1 MMLGRWGEVAVLA
14 LARISMG
21 AQLQVVGALG
31 PLLIGSLVT
40 DWAALGTLIGTYSLA
55 GVFVALPAGW
65 LLARFG
71 DRVVLLV
78 GVGLMALG
86 GVLLAL
92 APDFLLAVLGRL
104 VSGIGG
110 ALLTIAGAKMVL
122 DRFSGARVALAMGLM
137 LMAWP
142 FGIGL
147 ALLVLPMLGEDW
159 KSGLWLSAAFCTVA
173 FLLIAATVRGG
184 GPSAAS
190 HRRMW
195 LLRHEWRPLL
205 ALGVVWAGYNA
216 SFAVAVGFTP
226 AFLVAN
232 GISHAEAGA
241 LASLIGFSILPLQ
254 PMGGAIAERLGRPLL
269 VTVMCILGMVAALLA
284 TAAGAPPWLTLPA
297 FGMLA
302 APPSS
307 LIMAFA
313 GRALSA
319 ESRAFGMGVHYTVFY
334 LGLALLPPFAGL
346 VRDMTG
352 SPSAPLLTAAAFLAV
367 CLTALAV
374 YATAMAQR
382 AQPRRTNE
390 LRDSD

>member
-1 MMLGRWGEVAVLA
+1 MSLGRWGEVGVLA

-31 PLLIGSLVT
+31 PLLIGNLVA
-40 DWAALGTLIGTYSLA
+40 DWAALGSLIGAYSLA

-71 DRVVLLV
+71 DRVVLLG

-86 GVLLAL
+86 GVLLAV
-92 APDFLLAVLGRL
+92 APDVVLALIGRL
-104 VSGIGG
+104 VSGVGG

-122 DRFSGARVALAMGLM
+122 DRFTGPAVALAMGMM

-147 ALLVLPMLGEDW
+147 ALLVLPLLGADW
-159 KSGLWLSAAFCTVA
+159 RTGLWLSAGFCCLA
-173 FLLIAATVRGG
+173 FLLLAITVRGA
-184 GPSAAS
+184 GPQAAS
-190 HRRMW
+190 HRRLW
-195 LLRHEWRPLL
+195 LLPQEWRPLV

-226 AFLVAN
+226 AFLVAQGMN
-232 GISHAEAGA
+232 RAEAGA

-254 PMGGAIAERLGRPLL
+254 PWGGAIAERFGRPML
-269 VTVMCILGMVAALLA
+269 VCVLCLIGMVAALVA
-284 TAAGAPPWLTLPA
+284 TAAGAPAWLALPA
-297 FGMLA
+297 FGLLA

-319 ESRAFGMGVHYTVFY
+319 ESRAFGMGLHYTLFY
-334 LGLALLPPFAGL
+334 LGLAILPPFAGL
-346 VRDMTG
+346 VRDLTDA
-352 SPSAPLLTAAAFLAV
+352 PAAPLLTAAGFLAA
-367 CLTALAV
+367 CLTALGI
-374 YATAMAQR
+374 YADAM
-382 AQPRRTNE
+382 RR
-390 LRDSD
+390 RGVAA

>member
-1 MMLGRWGEVAVLA
+1 MILGRWGEVGVLA
-14 LARISMG
+14 LARVSMG

-31 PLLIGSLVT
+31 PLLIGGLVA

-71 DRVVLLV
+71 DRVVLLS

-92 APDFLLAVLGRL
+92 APDFAFAVMGRL
-104 VSGIGG
+104 VSGVGG

-122 DRFSGARVALAMGLM
+122 DRFSGPAVALAMGMM

-147 ALLVLPMLGEDW
+147 ALLVLPLLGQEW
-159 KSGLWLSAAFCTVA
+159 RMGLWLSAGFCGLA
-173 FLLIAATVRGG
+173 FLLLTVTVRGA
-184 GPSAAS
+184 GPGTAA

-195 LLRHEWRPLL
+195 LLRQEWRPLL

-226 AFLVAN
+226 AFLVAQ
-232 GISHAEAGA
+232 GLSHAEAGA

-254 PMGGAIAERLGRPLL
+254 PMGGAIAERLGRPML
-269 VTVMCILGMVAALLA
+269 VTVLCILGMVAALVA
-284 TAAGAPPWLTLPA
+284 TAAGAPAWLTLPA
-297 FGMLA
+297 FGLLA

-319 ESRAFGMGVHYTVFY
+319 ESRAFGMGVHYTLFY
-334 LGLALLPPFAGL
+334 LGLALLPPLAGL
-346 VRDMTG
+346 VRDATG
-352 SPSAPLLTAAAFLAV
+352 APAAPLLTAAGFLAL
-367 CLTALAV
+367 CLTALGV
-374 YATAMAQR
+374 YAAAMR
-382 AQPRRTNE
+382 GQPGSR
-390 LRDSD
+390 

>member
-1 MMLGRWGEVAVLA
+1 MSLGRWGEVGVLA

-31 PLLIGSLVT
+31 PLLIGSLVA
-40 DWAALGTLIGTYSLA
+40 DWAALGTLIGAYSLA

-71 DRVVLLV
+71 DRVVLLG

-92 APDFLLAVLGRL
+92 APGFELAVAGRL

-122 DRFSGARVALAMGLM
+122 DRFSGAAVALAMGLM

-147 ALLVLPMLGEDW
+147 ALLVLPLLGENW
-159 KSGLWLSAAFCTVA
+159 RSALWLSAGFCAVA
-173 FLLIAATVRGG
+173 FLLLTISVRGAA
-184 GPSAAS
+184 PSAAS

-195 LLRHEWRPLL
+195 LLRHEWRPLI
-205 ALGVVWAGYNA
+205 ALGIVWAGYNA

-232 GISHAEAGA
+232 GMNRAEAGA

-254 PMGGAIAERLGRPLL
+254 PLGGAIAERLGRPLL
-269 VTVMCILGMVAALLA
+269 VTVLCVLGMVAALVA
-284 TAAGAPPWLTLPA
+284 TSAGAPPWLTLPA
-297 FGMLA
+297 FGLLA

-319 ESRAFGMGVHYTVFY
+319 ESRAFGMGVHYTLFY
-334 LGLALLPPFAGL
+334 LGLALLPPFAGF
-346 VRDMTG
+346 VRDLTG
-352 SPSAPLLTAAAFLAV
+352 APAAPLLTAAVFLAM

-374 YATAMAQR
+374 YAAAMRQR
-382 AQPRRTNE
+382 ASSR
-390 LRDSD
+390 

>member
-1 MMLGRWGEVAVLA
+1 MILGRWGEVGVLA

-31 PLLIGSLVT
+31 PLLIGSLVA
-40 DWAALGTLIGTYSLA
+40 DWAALGTLIGAYSLA

-71 DRVVLLV
+71 DRVVLLG

-92 APDFLLAVLGRL
+92 APGFELAVAGRL
-104 VSGIGG
+104 VSGVGG

-122 DRFSGARVALAMGLM
+122 DRFSGAAVALAMGLM

-147 ALLVLPMLGEDW
+147 ALLVLPLLGENW
-159 KSGLWLSAAFCTVA
+159 RSALWLSAGFCAVA
-173 FLLIAATVRGG
+173 FLLLTISVRGA

-195 LLRHEWRPLL
+195 LLRHEWRPLI
-205 ALGVVWAGYNA
+205 ALGIVWAGYNA

-232 GISHAEAGA
+232 GMNRAEAGA

-254 PMGGAIAERLGRPLL
+254 PLGGAIAERLGRPLL
-269 VTVMCILGMVAALLA
+269 VTVLCVLGMVAALVA
-284 TAAGAPPWLTLPA
+284 TSAGAPPWLTLPA
-297 FGMLA
+297 FGLLA

-319 ESRAFGMGVHYTVFY
+319 ESRAFGMGVHYTLFY
-334 LGLALLPPFAGL
+334 LGLALLPPFAGF
-346 VRDMTG
+346 VRDLTG
-352 SPSAPLLTAAAFLAV
+352 APAAPLLTAALFLAI

-374 YATAMAQR
+374 YSAAMRQR
-382 AQPRRTNE
+382 ASPG
-390 LRDSD
+390 

>member
-1 MMLGRWGEVAVLA
+1 MILGRWGEVGVLA

-31 PLLIGSLVT
+31 PLLIGNLVA
-40 DWAALGTLIGTYSLA
+40 DWAALGTLIGAYSLA

-71 DRVVLLV
+71 DRVVLLG

-92 APDFLLAVLGRL
+92 APGFELAVAGRL
-104 VSGIGG
+104 VSGVGG

-122 DRFSGARVALAMGLM
+122 DRFSGAAVALAMGLM

-147 ALLVLPMLGEDW
+147 ALLVLPLLGENW
-159 KSGLWLSAAFCTVA
+159 RSALWLSAGFCAVA
-173 FLLIAATVRGG
+173 FLLLTVSVRGA

-195 LLRHEWRPLL
+195 LLRHEWRPLI
-205 ALGVVWAGYNA
+205 ALGIVWAGYNA

-232 GISHAEAGA
+232 GMNRAEAGA

-254 PMGGAIAERLGRPLL
+254 PLGGAIAERLGRPLL
-269 VTVMCILGMVAALLA
+269 VTVLCVLGMVAALVA
-284 TAAGAPPWLTLPA
+284 TSAGAPPWLTLPA
-297 FGMLA
+297 FGLLA

-319 ESRAFGMGVHYTVFY
+319 ESRAFGMGVHYTLFY
-334 LGLALLPPFAGL
+334 LGLALLPPFAGF
-346 VRDMTG
+346 VRDLTG
-352 SPSAPLLTAAAFLAV
+352 APAAPLLTAALFLAV

-374 YATAMAQR
+374 YSASMRQR
-382 AQPRRTNE
+382 A
-390 LRDSD
+390 SSG